1 MQIHTARFH
10 SSHSRIEKALAH
22 NMPEFAFIGRSNV
35 GKSSLINKLVGRK
48 QLARTSHQPGKT
60 QLLNLYLINEAWF
73 LADLPGYGYAKVSK
87 KTRGKWQDRLE
98 NYFTYRAQL
107 TNAFVLIDGGIPPQK
122 IDIEFCNWMG
132 EKGVPFALVF
142 TKIDKRKYG
151 QGEHIADFQSELLQT
166 WSELPPIF
174 KTSAVNGQG
183 REELLGYIQ
192 EILNM

>member
-1 MQIHTARFH
+1 
-10 SSHSRIEKALAH
+10 
-22 NMPEFAFIGRSNV
+22 
-35 GKSSLINKLVGRK
+35 
-48 QLARTSHQPGKT
+48 
-60 QLLNLYLINEAWF
+60 
-73 LADLPGYGYAKVSK
+73 
-87 KTRGKWQDRLE
+87 
-98 NYFTYRAQL
+98 
-107 TNAFVLIDGGIPPQK
+107 
-122 IDIEFCNWMG
+122 MG